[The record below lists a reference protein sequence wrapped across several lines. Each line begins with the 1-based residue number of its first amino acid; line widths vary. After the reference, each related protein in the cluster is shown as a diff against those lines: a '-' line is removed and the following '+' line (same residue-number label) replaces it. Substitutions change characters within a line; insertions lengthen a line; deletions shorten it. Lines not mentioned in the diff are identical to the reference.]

1 MGKFKFLLPVVLV
14 LTMADK
20 DVSATDLENT
30 ILMDLKN
37 GQVVI
42 EMLPEFAPKHVERI
56 KELVRQEFYD
66 GVVFHRVIEGFMAQG
81 GDPTGG
87 SPGGPGYN
95 FENEF
100 HPEALHDG
108 PGILSMANKGMIN
121 GRGTNGSQF
130 FITFKETRF
139 LDGYELDGTQKDCQ
153 VPGTSC
159 HSVFGRVVEG
169 MDIVNAISVRD
180 PNTATTPGDVI
191 KTIKINER

>member
-1 MGKFKFLLPVVLV
+1 MRLLKLHFL
-14 LTMADK
+14 
-20 DVSATDLENT
+20 
-30 ILMDLKN
+30 
-37 GQVVI
+37 
-42 EMLPEFAPKHVERI
+42 
-56 KELVRQEFYD
+56 
-66 GVVFHRVIEGFMAQG
+66 
-81 GDPTGG
+81 
-87 SPGGPGYN
+87 
-95 FENEF
+95 
-100 HPEALHDG
+100 
-108 PGILSMANKGMIN
+108 KGMIN